1 MNNKFHLNFILILSL
16 LLIFQIPLFSQ
27 VEKIGLEKD
36 ARLVN
41 PLYELNV
48 RNIVI
53 INSDRLSE
61 NTLTFDLVI
70 LHTNLPDSGPFYFA
84 AGQYDLYFNPLI
96 SNGGTLTYEIVPNTT
111 DFSNPD
117 AIPLNP
123 SISGNKLKL
132 SRNIALTDS
141 TAPEVSPIYPG
152 TRIIKMKLSTS
163 APEFANVPL
172 NLAWLIPGGGGE
184 DSTAVY
190 AYIGDSVTNI
200 TNDGTF
206 AIDTT
211 NIILP
216 VELNSFSSA
225 VLRNDVILN
234 WSTSSEL
241 NNSGFDIERA
251 LADNI
256 QNWEKVGYVKGNATS
271 GLTNFYSF
279 EDKGLNSGKY
289 VYRLKQTD
297 FNGNFEYF
305 NLANEVFI
313 GIPVD
318 FNLKQ
323 NYPNPFNP
331 STKIDFDIPSD
342 ANASLKIYNSGGKE
356 IQSLVNGFLNSGYYS
371 IQFDASSLPSGVY
384 YYRLESGNFTSTK
397 KLVLLK

>member
-1 MNNKFHLNFILILSL
+1 MKKLILYFL
-16 LLIFQIPLFSQ
+16 LAFSCLFISHSGLFSQ
-27 VEKIGLEKD
+27 DLIPGGTKD
-36 ARLVN
+36 ARFVN

-48 RNIVI
+48 RNII
-53 INSDRLSE
+53 IVNSDELTE

-117 AIPLNP
+117 AIPLSP
-123 SISGNKLKL
+123 SIAGNKLKL
-132 SRNIALTDS
+132 SRNVELTDS
-141 TAPEVSPIYPG
+141 TAPVVSSIFPG

-172 NLAWLIPGGGGE
+172 NLAWRIPGGGGE

-200 TNDGTF
+200 TNEGTF
-206 AIDTT
+206 EIDTT

-225 VLRNDVILN
+225 VVRNDVLLN
-234 WSTSSEL
+234 WSTASEL

-251 LADNI
+251 FADNI
-256 QNWEKVGYVKGNATS
+256 DNWEKVGYVKGNGSSDLAH
-271 GLTNFYSF
+271 NYSF

-297 FNGNFEYF
+297 FNGNYEYF